1 MKYLL
6 IVDNPKKWPLDITG
20 VEIVSAREYLTQPSF
35 SALRNAKVFNLCR
48 SYRYQ
53 SIGYYVSLLASARG
67 HKPIPN
73 ILAILDLKSQAIIRI
88 ISDELNTLIQNS
100 LQKIQTDHF
109 TLSIYFGKN
118 LARKYDRLSQR
129 LFAQFQAPLLRAEF
143 TKRDGE
149 WILRNLQPISAS
161 EVPDDHKPFVSEMA
175 QEFFKKKNL
184 PSALKEYRYDLAIL
198 VNPEEELPPSDEKA
212 IQRFVKAA
220 EKVGFY
226 TELITRDDYSRI
238 NEFDALFI
246 RETTS
251 VNHHTYRM
259 ARRAEAEGL
268 VVIDDPE
275 SILRCTNK
283 VYLAELLK
291 KHSVPA
297 PATMILSRENLE
309 TAAEKLE
316 YPCIL
321 KKPDSSFSQGV
332 VKANDLD
339 EFMRETSR
347 LFEKSDLLIV
357 QEFVQ
362 TTFDW
367 RIGVLNHEPL
377 FACRYHMARKHWQIY
392 ERTDDGKTH
401 SGSADTIP
409 ISEVPKEV
417 LKQALKAARL
427 IGSGLYGVDV
437 KELNGKVYVIEV
449 NDNPSID
456 AGIEDAV
463 LKDQLY
469 LSVMKE
475 LLSRIEQQ
483 KDWRAK

>member
-88 ISDELNTLIQNS
+88 ISDELNTLIQKS

-143 TKRDGE
+143 TKREGE
-149 WILRNLQPISAS
+149 WILRSLQPISAS

-198 VNPEEELPPSDEKA
+198 VNPDEELPPSDEKA

-309 TAAEKLE
+309 SAAEKVE

-332 VKANDLD
+332 VKANDRD

-357 QEFVQ
+357 QEFIQ

-409 ISEVPKEV
+409 VSEVPKEV

-483 KDWRAK
+483 KEWSAK

>member
-88 ISDELNTLIQNS
+88 ISDELNTLIQKS

-143 TKRDGE
+143 TKREGE
-149 WILRNLQPISAS
+149 WILRSLQPISAS
-161 EVPDDHKPFVSEMA
+161 EVPEDHKPFVSEMA

-198 VNPEEELPPSDEKA
+198 VNPDEELPPSDEKA

-309 TAAEKLE
+309 SAAEKVE

-332 VKANDLD
+332 VKANDRD

-357 QEFVQ
+357 QEFIQ

-409 ISEVPKEV
+409 VSEVPKEV

-483 KDWRAK
+483 KEWSAK